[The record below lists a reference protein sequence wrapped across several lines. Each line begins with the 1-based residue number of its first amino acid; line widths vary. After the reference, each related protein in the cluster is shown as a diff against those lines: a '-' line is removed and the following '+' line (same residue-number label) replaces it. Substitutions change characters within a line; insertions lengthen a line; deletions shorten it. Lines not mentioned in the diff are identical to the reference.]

1 MGRFSRS
8 LGRFAV
14 LLAILNVVDISK
26 QLSKV
31 EIVFPDAIAMKLL
44 HSVFDSAKLLLV
56 IWLS

>member
-44 HSVFDSAKLLLV
+44 HSVLDSAKLLLV